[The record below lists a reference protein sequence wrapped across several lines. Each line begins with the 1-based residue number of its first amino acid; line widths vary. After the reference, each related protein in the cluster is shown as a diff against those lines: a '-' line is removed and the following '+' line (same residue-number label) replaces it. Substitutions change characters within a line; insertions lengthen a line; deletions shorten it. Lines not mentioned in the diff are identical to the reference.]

1 MKGGLLDS
9 TRGFNPERVVLLK
22 KALTCTAAQLY
33 PLVAK
38 ADTEVL
44 RAVLKNVALGPEH
57 IQAIL
62 QRRDLDAAIL
72 TLICR
77 HALSRA
83 REVAKPLLSHPCIN
97 PQQIKTVLD
106 KLHLLELLN
115 IAILPGQATDVRLA
129 AEHNICM
136 RLPTT
141 ALGSKITLA
150 RRATYPV
157 LEALMREGEPRLL
170 EPCLNNPRMK
180 EVALNKFLRGQNVDG
195 ASINTIAR
203 HPRWNKRPNIRRAIL
218 SNRHTSRDLFAQ
230 FLPGLPAEQA
240 RQLLYSK
247 HLQHCQKE
255 WVRDILA
262 QANTRK
268 G

>member
-1 MKGGLLDS
+1 LDS
-9 TRGFNPERVVLLK
+9 TREFNTERVALLK
-22 KALTCTAAQLY
+22 KALTCSAAQLY
-33 PLVAK
+33 PLVTQTDA
-38 ADTEVL
+38 EVL
-44 RAVLKNVALGPEH
+44 RAALKNVALGPEH
-57 IQAIL
+57 VQAIL
-62 QRRDLDAAIL
+62 QRRDLDASIL
-72 TLICR
+72 TLLCR
-77 HALSRA
+77 HTLSRS
-83 REVAKPLLSHPCIN
+83 REVVKPLLSHALIN

-115 IAILPGQATDVRLA
+115 IAILPGQAADVRIA

-136 RLPTT
+136 RLPTA
-141 ALGSKITLA
+141 ALGTKITLA

-157 LEALMREGEPRLL
+157 LEALLREGNPRLL
-170 EPCLNNPRMK
+170 EPCLDNPRMK
-180 EVALNKFLRGQNVDG
+180 EAAINKFLHGQNVG
-195 ASINTIAR
+195 AASINTIAR

-218 SNRHTSRDLFAQ
+218 SNRHASRHLFAQ
-230 FLPGLPAEQA
+230 FLPGLPVEQA

-262 QANTRK
+262 QTSTRK